1 MSWVVNMRIRNGI
14 IFRCCKDEICG
25 KKKIEIIVCF
35 CNFYAE
41 ELIGEE
47 FLVRVSVKVDESGKK
62 IVKLP

>member
-1 MSWVVNMRIRNGI
+1 MRIRNGI

-25 KKKIEIIVCF
+25 KKKIEIIVCL

-47 FLVRVSVKVDESGKK
+47 FLVKVQNFRSECRSKLTKAAKK
-62 IVKLP
+62 